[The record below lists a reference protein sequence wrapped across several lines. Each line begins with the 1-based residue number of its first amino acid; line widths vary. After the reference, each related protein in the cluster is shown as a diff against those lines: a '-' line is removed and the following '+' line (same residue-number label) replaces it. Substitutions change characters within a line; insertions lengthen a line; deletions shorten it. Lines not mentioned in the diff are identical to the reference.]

1 MSPAGQPTLEELF
14 EQALSLRGEQREAF
28 LETCSDD
35 PTISAELA
43 SLLAAAEQA
52 DPFFDS
58 LARAVISLSPWDEA
72 PAGDES
78 ASDPLIGRSLRQ
90 YRIEEKLGGGGMGV
104 VYRAHDTSLDRAAA
118 LKFLPPYQSADEAA
132 TERFLVEARAA
143 AALDHPNVCAIHEV
157 GEDEDGRLFIAMA
170 FYEGETLEQKLE
182 RGPLPIEEAW
192 DYARQIAAGLAA
204 AHARDI
210 IHRDIKPGNVIVTPD
225 GVAKVLDFGLAK
237 LMDVTLTETGT
248 TLGTVAYMSPEQA
261 QGDVVDHRTDLW
273 SLGVVLYEM
282 LTGERPFRG
291 DRTEVVIHAILHEE
305 PESLSASHP
314 EVSPELEALVMGL
327 LVKDPDRRAASA
339 EELAEPMSPRELAVA
354 RPVRKWRRLIHEIH
368 RRSLWQVLGIYSVGS
383 WFVLQVVDTIVG
395 ALKLPDWAPP
405 IALILLIIGLP
416 IMLATAFVQEGSR
429 SALSETAGEAT
440 EPGSRAAGPHHHL
453 FTWRN
458 AILGGAAA
466 FALWG
471 VVAAGWLVLGGTPP
485 GTSGERLPSVAALPF
500 ANLSGDPEDAYFTDG
515 IHDEILARLA
525 KIAGLRVISRTS
537 VLGYRDTPK
546 NLRDVAEELGVG
558 HVLEGTVRKVGSR
571 IRVTAQLIDAER
583 DQHVW
588 AEQYDRELTAENL
601 FEIQGDVAQTIAAA
615 LRTELS
621 PEETERIRA
630 RPTEDLEAYEYYLR
644 GNESWNRSYDRPAV
658 EQSIQMWE
666 RAVALDPGF
675 AVAYAALS
683 RAHSMMWWVYYD
695 RTPQRLQRAKQA
707 VDRALELEP
716 GLPEGFTALGFY
728 HYWGFLDYARALE
741 AFAAAEEAQPNDP
754 DISLG
759 IGSVQR
765 RQGDMEAALVSF
777 QRWQELDPRSAM
789 AAYGIAQTYGLLRRF
804 DAARLYRD
812 KAIALAPEW
821 GGAYVAKAVHYVASG
836 QTEQAREV
844 LNLAGERG
852 VLTPQDAFWVVWLD
866 AVEGEYEA
874 GLERLQE
881 APDAFEGQFRYMPRV
896 QWQAVLHG
904 LLGDRERARANWD
917 SSRVHL
923 EERVAEHPED
933 SRFHSALGIA
943 YAGLGRKE
951 EAIREGKL
959 GVALMPRSREALRGI
974 VGVVELARIYATV
987 GELDA
992 AVEEIETLL
1001 DRPGLMTQH
1010 TLRLEPWWRP
1020 LHGHP
1025 RFEALL
1031 SNGDLSTE

>member
-1 MSPAGQPTLEELF
+1 LEELF

-35 PTISAELA
+35 HTIRAELA

-58 LARAVISLSPWDEA
+58 LARAVISDEA

-90 YRIEEKLGGGGMGV
+90 YRIEEKVGGGGMGV
-104 VYRAHDTSLDRAAA
+104 VYRAHDTRLNRPVA
-118 LKFLPPYQSADEAA
+118 LKFLPRHMTGDMAA
-132 TERFLVEARAA
+132 TQRFQIEAQAA
-143 AALDHPNVCAIHEV
+143 AALDHPNVCSIHEI
-157 GEDEDGRLFIAMA
+157 GEDEEGGVFIAMA
-170 FYEGETLEQKLE
+170 YYEGETLQEKIE

-204 AHARDI
+204 AHARDV

-237 LMDVTLTETGT
+237 LADVTLTVSGT
-248 TLGTVAYMSPEQA
+248 TLGTVAYMSPEQLA
-261 QGDVVDHRTDLW
+261 GRVVDHRTDLW

-291 DRTEVVIHAILHEE
+291 DRSQVVIHAILHEE
-305 PESLSASHP
+305 PASLPASHS
-314 EVSPELEALVMGL
+314 EVSLELEALVSGL
-327 LVKDPDRRAASA
+327 LVKDPDRREVSA
-339 EELAEPMSPRELAVA
+339 EELTESTGPRELAVT
-354 RPVRKWRRLIHEIH
+354 RPVRKWRRLIQEIH
-368 RRSLWQVLGIYSVGS
+368 RRSLWQVLGIYAVGS
-383 WFVLQVVDTIVG
+383 WFALQVVDTIVG

-416 IMLATAFVQEGSR
+416 IVLATAVIQKGSR
-429 SALSETAGEAT
+429 PTLAKTAGEAT
-440 EPGSRAAGPHHHL
+440 EPGSRAAGPPHHL

-471 VVAAGWLVLGGTPP
+471 VVAAGWLVLRGTPP
-485 GTSGERLPSVAALPF
+485 GTSRERLPSVAALPF
-500 ANLSGDPEDAYFTDG
+500 ADLSGNPEDIYFTDG

-546 NLRDVAEELGVG
+546 NVRDVAEELGVG
-558 HVLEGTVRKVGSR
+558 HVLEGSVRKTGNR

-601 FEIQGDVAQTIAAA
+601 FVIQGDVAQKIAAA

-630 RPTEDLEAYEYYLR
+630 RPTENLQAYEYYLR
-644 GNESWNRSYDRPAV
+644 GNESRNRSWDRPDV

-666 RAVALDPGF
+666 RAVVLDPGF

-683 RAHSMMWWVYYD
+683 QAHTFMWWMYYD

-707 VDRALELEP
+707 LDRALELEP
-716 GLPEGFTALGFY
+716 DLPEGLTALGWY
-728 HYWGFLDYARALE
+728 HYWGHLDYARALE

-754 DISLG
+754 DISNG
-759 IGSVQR
+759 IGSVLR
-765 RQGDMEAALVSF
+765 RQGDMEAALVRF

-789 AAYGIAQTYGLLRRF
+789 AAYSIAQTYGHLRRL
-804 DAARLYRD
+804 DAARLWRD

-821 GGAYVAKAVHYVASG
+821 GVAYVAKAGDYVASG

-866 AVEGEYEA
+866 AVEGKYEVA
-874 GLERLQE
+874 LERLRE
-881 APDAFEGQFRYMPRV
+881 APDAFEGQSRYVPRV
-896 QWQAVLHG
+896 EWQAVLHG

-917 SSRVHL
+917 SSRVQL

-933 SRFHSALGIA
+933 PRFRSALGIA
-943 YAGLGRKE
+943 YAGLGRGE
-951 EAIREGKL
+951 EAIREGTL
-959 GVALMPRSREALRGI
+959 GVVLMPPSREATRG
-974 VGVVELARIYATV
+974 VKRVEDLARIYVTV

-992 AVEEIETLL
+992 AVQEIETLL
-1001 DRPGLMTQH
+1001 NRPGRFTQH

-1031 SNGDLSTE
+1031 SNEDLSTE